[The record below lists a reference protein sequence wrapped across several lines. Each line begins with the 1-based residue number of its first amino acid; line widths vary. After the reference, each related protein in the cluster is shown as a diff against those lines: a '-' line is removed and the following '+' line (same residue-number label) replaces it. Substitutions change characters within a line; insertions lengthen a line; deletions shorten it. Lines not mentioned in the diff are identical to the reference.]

1 MVLQSAEG
9 LARAAVERAQDLVEL
24 AAAKMR
30 LAALSGLTMLLCVMV
45 AVRRI
50 ALRADVDL
58 RQLDAAR
65 DRLVADIRGTLTAP
79 LALIGCF
86 VGGVVVGGRGNLGG
100 GCVAQT
106 EPPAGARRTQGS
118 RAECASVQSLCR
130 VGSRLTARTQRR
142 PKRQRR
148 PLAKALAGV
157 GQQGKQHASDN
168 RGHLDRPLASRVR
181 HVVHDGRVHP
191 HSVGH
196 RGRNDSASRRSRSTR
211 VVTAPIASV
220 RSWAGWQQEEA
231 R

>member
-100 GCVAQT
+100 G
-106 EPPAGARRTQGS
+106 
-118 RAECASVQSLCR
+118 
-130 VGSRLTARTQRR
+130 
-142 PKRQRR
+142 
-148 PLAKALAGV
+148 
-157 GQQGKQHASDN
+157 
-168 RGHLDRPLASRVR
+168 
-181 HVVHDGRVHP
+181 
-191 HSVGH
+191 
-196 RGRNDSASRRSRSTR
+196 ASRRRSHR
-211 VVTAPIASV
+211 PARAVLRALVLSAPAYRAFVGLVVGSPHAHRDDPSDNVA
-220 RSWAGWQQEEA
+220 RWQ
-231 R
+231 RR